1 MPGPGLRDWFRTV
14 GRVEG
19 TSAAAFDTRLDGPE
33 LVTGRASMGI
43 ARRLH
48 HFGFTEVAAPR
59 SFLVTRDNELVAG
72 EAERARQ
79 WAESV
84 FGSLL
89 ADVVG

>member
-1 MPGPGLRDWFRTV
+1 
-14 GRVEG
+14 
-19 TSAAAFDTRLDGPE
+19 
-33 LVTGRASMGI
+33 MGI